1 MSRGPW
7 TQATRRLREMREQMR
22 YEAVMVERKREE
34 LKKRGY
40 VPRAVAAA
48 FLHKEAVKIGE
59 GSDDEF
65 VMVELNVETE
75 RMK

>member
-7 TQATRRLREMREQMR
+7 TRLTRIRRRLEQQMR
-22 YEAVMVERKREE
+22 FEAAMIERRRED

-40 VPRAVAAA
+40 VPRAVAAS
-48 FLHKEAVKIGE
+48 FLHKEAVRISE
-59 GSDDEF
+59 GPDNEF

-75 RMK
+75 RVD

>member
-7 TQATRRLREMREQMR
+7 THATRELRSMRERML
-22 YEAVMVERKREE
+22 YEAAMVERKRED

-40 VPRAVAAA
+40 VPRAVAAV
-48 FLHKEAVKIGE
+48 FLHKEAVRIGE
-59 GSDDEF
+59 GPDDEF

>member
-1 MSRGPW
+1 
-7 TQATRRLREMREQMR
+7 MRQDMLW
-22 YEAVMVERKREE
+22 EAARVARKRED

-59 GSDDEF
+59 GPDDEF

-75 RMK
+75 RM

>member
-1 MSRGPW
+1 
-7 TQATRRLREMREQMR
+7 MR
-22 YEAVMVERKREE
+22 YETATIERKRED

-40 VPRAVAAA
+40 VPRSVAAA
-48 FLHKEAVKIGE
+48 FLHKEAVRIGE
-59 GSDDEF
+59 GPDDEF